1 MSSGMAREC
10 NVEREKRGMSSGMAK
25 TILKGKER
33 GEEEAGYVLWHG
45 EDYSK
50 GKGMRRGRSGVCP
63 LAWRR
68 LF

>member
-1 MSSGMAREC
+1 MSSGMARES

-25 TILKGKER
+25 TFLKGNER
-33 GEEEAGYVLWHG
+33 GEEEAGYVFWHG
-45 EDYSK
+45 EDSK
-50 GKGMRRGRSGVCP
+50 GKGMKRGRNGVCP